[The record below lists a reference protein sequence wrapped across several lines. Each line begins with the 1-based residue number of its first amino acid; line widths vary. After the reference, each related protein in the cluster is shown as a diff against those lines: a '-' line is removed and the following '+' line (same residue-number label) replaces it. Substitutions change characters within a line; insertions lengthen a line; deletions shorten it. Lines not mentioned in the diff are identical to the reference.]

1 MLVRSGI
8 LVFLILAFGLAGCGG
23 SEAEISPAPAEHDR
37 ADLGLGPGVRAITTG
52 PGDKGSPNLDASGE
66 RLAYVVDGYVV
77 QKDLAA
83 GTTERRTTR
92 DFGAGAVDWTL
103 SGGDLTIPSIKDS
116 EDRYT
121 LYRTS
126 GARDLEVE
134 PISEDV
140 LFVDRVPGGADLLAA
155 FADGSESTLARLT
168 ETGEIESLYTGA
180 VSGRITGFS
189 LSPSGD
195 RAVVA
200 ARQEESF
207 ALFVFDLLEGTARRV
222 AQTDSGKEIL
232 GVPQW
237 TKHGIRYVAGE
248 SEASGE
254 TPVYDLY
261 RLPASGRTEAKIV
274 SDIGEDFIPANI
286 QVSPDGEI
294 LAVLGRRSLNS
305 PANLYLLDLAS
316 GDLWAATSNENMEIK
331 TSPDDLSWSADG
343 ESVLLVARAVPSEIA
358 VRQAPADNLTTDFH
372 NVYKVSV
379 EGSEE

>member
-1 MLVRSGI
+1 MLFKFRI
-8 LVFLILAFGLAGCGG
+8 LVLLVLALGLAGCAG
-23 SEAEISPAPAEHDR
+23 SEAEISPAPAERDR
-37 ADLGLGPGVRAITTG
+37 ADLGLGAGVRAITTG

-83 GTTERRTTR
+83 GTTERRTTK

-103 SGGDLTIPSIKDS
+103 AGEDLTIPSLKDS

-121 LYRTS
+121 LYKTS
-126 GARDLEVE
+126 GERELEVE
-134 PISEDV
+134 PISEGV
-140 LFVDRVPGGADLLAA
+140 LFVDPVPGGMDLLAA
-155 FADGSESTLARLT
+155 FTDGSESTLARLK
-168 ETGEIESLYTGA
+168 ETGEVERLYTSPL
-180 VSGRITGFS
+180 SGRVTGLS

-200 ARQEESF
+200 ARQDESF
-207 ALFVFDLLEGTARRV
+207 ALFVFDLLEGTMRKV
-222 AQTDSGKEIL
+222 AQTDSGDEIL

-237 TKHGIRYVAGE
+237 TDRGIHYIAGD

-261 RLPASGRTEAKIV
+261 RLPADGRTEAKIV
-274 SDIGEDFIPANI
+274 SEIGEDFIPANI
-286 QVSPDGEI
+286 HASPDGGL

-316 GDLWAATSNENMEIK
+316 GDLRTATSNEDMEIK
-331 TSPDDLSWSADG
+331 TDSEDLSWSSDG
-343 ESVLLVARAVPSEIA
+343 ENVLLVARAVPSEIA
-358 VRQAPADNLTTDFH
+358 VRQASADDLTADFH
-372 NVYKVSV
+372 NVYEVPV
-379 EGSEE
+379 GGAEE